1 MSDAAALRARRRHAL
16 FARLAERPAVMG
28 ILNVTPDSFS
38 DGGRFMATEAALAQA
53 RKLVA
58 DGADILD
65 VGAESTRPGSEPV
78 SLDEEWRRLEAVLA
92 PLLRE
97 IDAPLSVDTSKAEI
111 ARRALALGVCMVND
125 VGGLQHDPDMA
136 RVAAEAGAAAAAMYA
151 RPEMDWE
158 RDVVA
163 DMEAF
168 FDRTLAIAAEAGL
181 PRAHVLLDPGLGFA
195 KSRAQNHAA
204 LAATPRLSARYGLP
218 VLIGVSRKRLF
229 GDLSQGR
236 CDDALIGTLAA
247 NLAAL
252 GRGARMF
259 RVHDVAEHATALKV
273 FEMIDHA

>member
-1 MSDAAALRARRRHAL
+1 MSAAAALRARRRDAL